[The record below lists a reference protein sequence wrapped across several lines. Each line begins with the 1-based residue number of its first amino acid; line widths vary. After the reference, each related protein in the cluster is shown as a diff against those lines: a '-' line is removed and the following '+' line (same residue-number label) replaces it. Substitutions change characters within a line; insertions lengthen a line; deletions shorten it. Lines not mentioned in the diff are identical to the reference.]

1 MDTGQHISIEN
12 KIEYPLERLGN
23 VDHMIYFDI
32 ETTGFSRKYCMV
44 YMIGCMY
51 FVNGEPIYTQW
62 VAENANDEANVLMA
76 FHKFIQN
83 YKIILMQGFL
93 LKFSLKIDA
102 LVPIFKKNSECYRTT
117 KSIMR

>member
-1 MDTGQHISIEN
+1 MIVIKDKVEN

-51 FVNGEPIYTQW
+51 FVNSEPIYTQW
-62 VAENANDEANVLMA
+62 VAEKGSLRFIPRKSSYVFCLLFSNLSKSEYFFTVL
-76 FHKFIQN
+76 
-83 YKIILMQGFL
+83 
-93 LKFSLKIDA
+93 
-102 LVPIFKKNSECYRTT
+102 
-117 KSIMR
+117 